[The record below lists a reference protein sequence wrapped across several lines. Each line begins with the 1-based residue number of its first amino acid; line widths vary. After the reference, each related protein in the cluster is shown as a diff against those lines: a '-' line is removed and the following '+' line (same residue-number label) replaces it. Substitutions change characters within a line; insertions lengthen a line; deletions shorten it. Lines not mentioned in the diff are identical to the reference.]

1 MGWCNMSFLPK
12 NQNKINLEELHNDGQ
27 DFAFTLEDSG
37 LAESLKDLD
46 IKSLE
51 CNFNLMPAGDLYTLT
66 GQIKF
71 EPNLICSKCAF
82 GFSKP
87 ITESMNE
94 LFYIKTD
101 DLQKSDKRKKS
112 DSITGND
119 IFCNELNSK
128 YLIVSEWIREIV
140 VSATPYSSTG
150 KENCDDTCDNYQKAV
165 KEGLFT
171 PESEAKAANNPF
183 AALEGL
189 KNKLN

>member
-1 MGWCNMSFLPK
+1 MSFLPK
-12 NQNKINLEELHNDGQ
+12 NQNKINLEELHQDGQ
-27 DFAFTLEDSG
+27 EFSFSLNDNEIAKN
-37 LAESLKDLD
+37 LKDLD
-46 IKSLE
+46 IKTLD
-51 CNFNLMPAGDLYTLT
+51 CHFNLMPAGELYTLN
-66 GQIKF
+66 GQLNF
-71 EPNLICSKCAF
+71 EPNMICSKCAF

-87 ITESMNE
+87 ITETMNE

-128 YLIVSEWIREIV
+128 YLIVSEWLREIV
-140 VSATPYSSTG
+140 VSAIPYSSTG
-150 KENCDDTCDNYQKAV
+150 KDNCDDTCDNYQKAI

-171 PESEAKAANNPF
+171 PESEAKNSDNPF
-183 AALEGL
+183 AALKDL